1 MFDEANSVANR
12 SEIKIDILF
21 GEARQHGV
29 GYFGFSSDE
38 TERARQIET
47 LNEMRDTTRL
57 ERDKVRQMRRLPP
70 LPASPDTSSSDED
83 KAEHEADV
91 ARTQSMVSD
100 LVARKLE
107 EIRRANKT
115 REWDVGK
122 DGQMSQEEWVE
133 KQRAQR
139 RAEFAPPESLIGLI
153 GEEGKVGGQ
162 RASAPRERSIGGE
175 AHEEE
180 KFGGPRGFAPRERSI
195 SGEGEPP
202 EARRSREARSGEFE
216 DASRTSAEQML
227 ARMEA
232 EEAYSAGS
240 IFCFKRKWAERNK
253 QVFKRY
259 QRTEGQ
265 SGGETTSIG
274 DSGKKCDRSG
284 GRSFPKYEG
293 RSDSRKPVTYPLV
306 DTRFVANK
314 DVFVKV
320 EKPCANSDEG
330 KYNNKRENTDNT
342 CKREN
347 IDERRKSSSSMSK
360 SQNNDERK
368 NSDNIKNTI
377 ESVGPLIP
385 IIPEDNEEDLI
396 GPPIPKHIEA
406 IIESSIPN
414 APNDENEE
422 LIGPPI
428 PKDIEATIEPS
439 IPNAPKESKDNEEKL
454 IGPSIPKDI
463 EAIIE
468 SSIPNAPNE
477 ELIGPPIPK
486 DIEATIEPS
495 VPNAPKESIDK
506 NEDLIGPPIPAEFSK
521 PTPTPKP
528 TTPKTT
534 ITPALKTT
542 TTTTTKPPLV
552 PKAKPLVP
560 TSQRFPW
567 RYQKLSISSSPST
580 VAKTDSAKTDSTKT
594 DSIKTD
600 SVKTDS
606 MKTDSAKT
614 DSVKTDSTKTDS
626 VKTDSIKTDSIKTDS
641 IKTDSVKTDSIKT
654 DSMKTDSAK
663 TDSVKTS
670 SPSNPETTEM
680 RNNDSTDKLNPSDK
694 LDSDLT
700 DELKSSDS
708 TEKLESRGS
717 NERLKSSESTNEP
730 NCDVGALIGEKQN
743 SSDSIGEKQ
752 NSSDT
757 FDESIGDSTGG
768 PSTNFNFINA
778 KNKATSLKRKLDRSN
793 VEFDATGRIVSK
805 TRFRSQP
812 NTPEPF
818 RSQSIT
824 PEANPGNGR
833 STKGVEIAPPS
844 TFEYFG
850 PSRAGFGLSR
860 VGSKRGRA
868 GNRMMDAS
876 TKQELGKGKE

>member
-1 MFDEANSVANR
+1 
-12 SEIKIDILF
+12 
-21 GEARQHGV
+21 
-29 GYFGFSSDE
+29 
-38 TERARQIET
+38 
-47 LNEMRDTTRL
+47 MRDTTRL
-57 ERDKVRQMRRLPP
+57 ERDKVRQMRRLRRRQFKTRLRATENRKRESLPP

-153 GEEGKVGGQ
+153 GEEGKVDGQ
-162 RASAPRERSIGGE
+162 RGSAPRERSVGEE

-180 KFGGPRGFAPRERSI
+180 KFGAPRGFAPRERSI

-202 EARRSREARSGEFE
+202 RARRSREARSGEFE
-216 DASRTSAEQML
+216 DASRMSAEQML

-265 SGGETTSIG
+265 CGGETTSIG
-274 DSGKKCDRSG
+274 DSGNKCDKSG

-314 DVFVKV
+314 DVLAKV

-330 KYNNKRENTDNT
+330 KNNNERENTDNSR
-342 CKREN
+342 KRGN
-347 IDERRKSSSSMSK
+347 IDERRKSSSMSK

-368 NSDNIKNTI
+368 NSDNIINTI

-385 IIPEDNEEDLI
+385 NVPEDNEEDLI

-414 APNDENEE
+414 DPNDENEE
-422 LIGPPI
+422 LIGSPI
-428 PKDIEATIEPS
+428 PKDIEATREPS
-439 IPNAPKESKDNEEKL
+439 IPNAPKES
-454 IGPSIPKDI
+454 
-463 EAIIE
+463 
-468 SSIPNAPNE
+468 
-477 ELIGPPIPK
+477 
-486 DIEATIEPS
+486 T
-495 VPNAPKESIDK
+495 DK

-534 ITPALKTT
+534 ITPALITTTT

-580 VAKTDSAKTDSTKT
+580 VAKTDSAKTDS
-594 DSIKTD
+594 
-600 SVKTDS
+600 
-606 MKTDSAKT
+606 
-614 DSVKTDSTKTDS
+614 
-626 VKTDSIKTDSIKTDS
+626 
-641 IKTDSVKTDSIKT
+641 VKTDSIKT
-654 DSMKTDSAK
+654 DSMKTDSVKTDSTKTDSIKTDSAKTDSTKTDSIK

-680 RNNDSTDKLNPSDK
+680 RNNDSTDKLNSRDK

-700 DELKSSDS
+700 DELKSSDL

-743 SSDSIGEKQ
+743 SSDTISE
-752 NSSDT
+752 SS
-757 FDESIGDSTGG
+757 GDSTGG
-768 PSTNFNFINA
+768 PSTNFNFVNA

-812 NTPEPF
+812 KTPEPF

-860 VGSKRGRA
+860 TGSKRGRA
-868 GNRMMDAS
+868 GNRMMDAV
-876 TKQELGKGKE
+876 E